1 MSIIFEALRKIE
13 TEKREGVPPPRN
25 LPGGQPPP
33 AGRRRLRSR
42 LAASAAVFFAAAVLF
57 RLLHLP
63 PPPPAEPLHVP
74 DAAAPVPMAE
84 AAVEPRSILPA
95 AAPLPLEPVEP
106 APAAAAP
113 EAEAHLP
120 ALRLRGLSRS
130 GSRSWAIIND
140 RMLKVGDRIEDAEVV
155 EILSDRVKLKRGDTL
170 FTLVY

>member
-13 TEKREGVPPPRN
+13 TEKREGASPALDP
-25 LPGGQPPP
+25 PGGQQPP
-33 AGRRRLRSR
+33 AGRRRLPAP
-42 LAASAAVFFAAAVLF
+42 LAVSAAVVFAAAVLF
-57 RLLHLP
+57 RLLHLV
-63 PPPPAEPLHVP
+63 PPPPAEPP
-74 DAAAPVPMAE
+74 PARDAAAPGPMAE
-84 AAVEPRSILPA
+84 VTLEPRSILPA
-95 AAPLPLEPVEP
+95 ASLPPEPAEP
-106 APAAAAP
+106 APPSAAP

-155 EILSDRVKLKRGDTL
+155 EILSDRVKLRRGDTL

>member
-13 TEKREGVPPPRN
+13 TEKREGASPALDP
-25 LPGGQPPP
+25 PGGQQPP
-33 AGRRRLRSR
+33 AGRRRLPAP
-42 LAASAAVFFAAAVLF
+42 LAVSAAVVFAAAVLF
-57 RLLHLP
+57 RLLHLVP
-63 PPPPAEPLHVP
+63 APPAEPP
-74 DAAAPVPMAE
+74 PARDAAAPGPMAE
-84 AAVEPRSILPA
+84 VTLEPRSILPA
-95 AAPLPLEPVEP
+95 ASLPPEPAEP
-106 APAAAAP
+106 APPSAAP

-155 EILSDRVKLKRGDTL
+155 EILSDRVKLRRGDTL